1 MSVFENFEIV
11 NNEIV
16 ENRWIEWYHFGIPN
30 EEGILREM
38 ARIAMLIFGHCLI
51 CTKLDGCYF
60 VERKMPKF
68 PQHTRCDCS
77 KTNKNIN
84 EVKLKI
90 TAECDIRKI
99 TNYIFSDNSTK
110 KHIFESWGYKID
122 NSLELKREMESQAK
136 RQYSFGNYILKD
148 LDKFGQ
154 RIAIET
160 NLKGNIFYSG
170 WLVCPE
176 GKLKNTTPFGGWVK

>member
-16 ENRWIEWYHFGIPN
+16 ENKWGEWYHFGIPN
-30 EEGILREM
+30 EENIWREA
-38 ARIAMLIFGHCLI
+38 ARIAMLIFGHCLV

-60 VERKMPKF
+60 VKRKMPEL
-68 PQHTRCDCS
+68 PQHPKCDCS
-77 KTNKNIN
+77 TLKKNIH
-84 EVKLKI
+84 EVKLKVS
-90 TAECDIRKI
+90 AECDVRKF
-99 TNYIFSDNSTK
+99 TDYIFANGNAK
-110 KHIFESWGYKID
+110 GNLFESWGFNIS
-122 NSLELKREMESQAK
+122 NSEELKKEIETQAK
-136 RQYSFGNYILKD
+136 KQYSIGNYVLKN
-148 LDKFGQ
+148 LDKHGQ
-154 RIAIET
+154 RIAVET